1 MALYLT
7 LVRHGETDWNVQ
19 QRYQGSA
26 DQPLNANGEAQA
38 RQLSAKLNG
47 AEYDQI
53 YSSDLVRVQQTAR
66 LALND
71 STLEV
76 TLDERLREIDF
87 GKFEGLTYDEIQT
100 QFPEELTTWEANR
113 DQNTHGGERLI
124 DVVARV
130 KDFLDD
136 VRERHVDEKVLIFAH
151 GGTIGMLLALALGAP
166 PRKWWQFRLANTAVS
181 QISLYDEGSALVRF
195 NDVSHLIEKQD

>member
-38 RQLSAKLNG
+38 HQLAGHLNG
-47 AEYDQI
+47 AEYDHI

-71 STLEV
+71 STLDV
-76 TLDERLREIDF
+76 TLDERLREIGF
-87 GKFEGLTYDEIQT
+87 GKFEGLTYDEIQA
-100 QFPEELTTWEANR
+100 QFPEELAIWQADR
-113 DQNTHGGERLI
+113 DQNTHGGERLM

-130 KDFLDD
+130 EDFLND
-136 VRERHVDEKVLIFAH
+136 VRERHVDEKVLVFAH
-151 GGTIGMLLALALGAP
+151 GGTIGMLLALALGSP

-181 QISLYDEGSALVRF
+181 QISLYDEGSVLLRF
-195 NDVSHLIEKQD
+195 NDVGHLEG